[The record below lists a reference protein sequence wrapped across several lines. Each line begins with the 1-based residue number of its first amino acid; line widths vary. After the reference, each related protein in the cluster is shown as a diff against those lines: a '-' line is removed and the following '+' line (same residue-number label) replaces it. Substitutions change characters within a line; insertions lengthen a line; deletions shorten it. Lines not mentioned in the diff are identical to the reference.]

1 MESPPQSKG
10 IAGFIGRAFAITGA
24 GHRPTKRHRSHPP
37 VLLECG
43 HDAKDRSQWSLPLRQ
58 RQKVQ
63 ALLPGKG
70 PGCRACPAR
79 RQARRVSD
87 PARAAPRE
95 YDNLDD
101 DSNAVLD
108 LIRAG
113 KLDEAERAA
122 RELLVRYP
130 EVIDGFD
137 RLGML
142 HEARGQN
149 REAADCYRKV
159 LDMVLANPRN
169 HDPEYPA
176 LWRSRI
182 AKLDPPPTSE

>member
-1 MESPPQSKG
+1 LQTQREQHREQ
-10 IAGFIGRAFAITGA
+10 IEGFW
-24 GHRPTKRHRSHPP
+24 
-37 VLLECG
+37 E
-43 HDAKDRSQWSLPLRQ
+43 
-58 RQKVQ
+58 
-63 ALLPGKG
+63 
-70 PGCRACPAR
+70 
-79 RQARRVSD
+79 RVPD
-87 PARAAPRE
+87 E

-122 RELLVRYP
+122 HELLVRYP
-130 EVIDGFD
+130 KVIDGFD